1 MKRTYGY
8 LVSNAA
14 IFCVVK
20 QRSKVQHCMK
30 TQRTAAKETNG
41 QLSWTFIK
49 TLQWLTCPHLS
60 CANNVHVVETEWN
73 LKWQNGNNKCTLI
86 SPSDFKPIAG
96 IQIIGCGTS
105 SQRAGKNKEDKRERK
120 GRDFPAHIP
129 QQAIR
134 HCSCLNHLINLW
146 FVFYQVQNTPVR
158 VFNT

>member
-1 MKRTYGY
+1 MQPFFV
-8 LVSNAA
+8 LSSNA
-14 IFCVVK
+14 
-20 QRSKVQHCMK
+20 QRCSTAWKHKEQL
-30 TQRTAAKETNG
+30 QRRLMVSSVE
-41 QLSWTFIK
+41 LFIK

-129 QQAIR
+129 EQAIR

-146 FVFYQVQNTPVR
+146 FVFYQVQNTPVH